1 MAEKKLELS
10 GKSQDSLLQFMRY
23 AQDENRRRRDLYNK
37 MCAIDIAYARY
48 VDSCQADTGE
58 GIDRRRELGE
68 FPCGSIRDPQSPIVI
83 SQVDSFV
90 GYLADVYCS
99 GYPMFPVATK
109 PKQRKE
115 GEQLQAIIDQHA
127 ILGGYQRQLVKNFKA
142 AMKYNVSALEIDW
155 CPVDRY
161 SVVDETMKPLEKGKV
176 KGVVNMYNSLK
187 DRDMYNVIMDPKV
200 TDPADIPM
208 YGEYAGYVELF
219 NRTRMIKWLQYL
231 ATTDHGYNTTQALGT
246 GMGSV
251 LSTSTIGTGSLYYQ
265 VKPQISELISG
276 RGYEDLQGV
285 DWSHWFGS
293 VANKKGLTMRG
304 LYEVATIYAR
314 IIPSEHL
321 ITAPNANVPQIWKL
335 QCVNNAKLICAK
347 RIISPYDLL
356 PMLFGQPFED
366 HFGLQ
371 TQSLAEN
378 QMGYQ
383 DTVSKL
389 VAIRMN
395 SARRAVTDR
404 AIYDPNAFDQDAI
417 NSPHPA
423 AKIPMKPNALRA
435 GKTIDTIFKNIP
447 FDSRGTETVIQDAE
461 LVTRMSGQAS
471 GLNRPQQGEFQKGNK
486 SVTEW
491 NDTMSGSDNR
501 LRLVPMVLEY
511 QVFAPLKEM
520 IKMNIHQYGV
530 AGTYPNMKDGGQVEI
545 TNADL
550 DKIRTTA
557 LHFKIADGYIPI
569 SKMASVSAIK
579 EGFMMI
585 NQSPALQAALGPT
598 LPGIWAHL
606 MSLQGVQGLDEYMP
620 TQEQAG
626 ANIQQAQ
633 AEEAAA
639 SADTQQGAPQ

>member
-1 MAEKKLELS
+1 
-10 GKSQDSLLQFMRY
+10 
-23 AQDENRRRRDLYNK
+23 
-37 MCAIDIAYARY
+37 
-48 VDSCQADTGE
+48 
-58 GIDRRRELGE
+58 
-68 FPCGSIRDPQSPIVI
+68 
-83 SQVDSFV
+83 
-90 GYLADVYCS
+90 
-99 GYPMFPVATK
+99 
-109 PKQRKE
+109 
-115 GEQLQAIIDQHA
+115 
-127 ILGGYQRQLVKNFKA
+127 
-142 AMKYNVSALEIDW
+142 
-155 CPVDRY
+155 
-161 SVVDETMKPLEKGKV
+161 
-176 KGVVNMYNSLK
+176 
-187 DRDMYNVIMDPKV
+187 
-200 TDPADIPM
+200 
-208 YGEYAGYVELF
+208 
-219 NRTRMIKWLQYL
+219 
-231 ATTDHGYNTTQALGT
+231 
-246 GMGSV
+246 
-251 LSTSTIGTGSLYYQ
+251 
-265 VKPQISELISG
+265 
-276 RGYEDLQGV
+276 
-285 DWSHWFGS
+285 
-293 VANKKGLTMRG
+293 
-304 LYEVATIYAR
+304 
-314 IIPSEHL
+314 
-321 ITAPNANVPQIWKL
+321 
-335 QCVNNAKLICAK
+335 
-347 RIISPYDLL
+347 
-356 PMLFGQPFED
+356 
-366 HFGLQ
+366 
-371 TQSLAEN
+371 
-378 QMGYQ
+378 MGYQ